1 MKIYIIYFKKVIE
14 STSVYEWILVNT
26 YTTKINIK
34 IVKIY
39 IKVQYATQLT
49 FIEMVYID
57 CVFTR

>member
-1 MKIYIIYFKKVIE
+1 MKIYIIYFKKGIE
-14 STSVYEWILVNT
+14 STSVYEGILVNT